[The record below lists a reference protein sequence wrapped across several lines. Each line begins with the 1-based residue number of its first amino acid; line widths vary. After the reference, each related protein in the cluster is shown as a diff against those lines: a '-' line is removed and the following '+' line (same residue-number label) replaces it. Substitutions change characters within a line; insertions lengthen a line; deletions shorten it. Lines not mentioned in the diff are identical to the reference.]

1 MESERFSMKSEGVEI
16 PSIPSDYD
24 DLVPIINLRKDIEEV
39 DENLNI
45 FKKGSNILDIGS
57 GTGYFTNYANKKG
70 CKVEGMDVDAINI
83 KKAKNLYP
91 DIDFKEGS
99 GLELRDEDKYDMV
112 FCNMVI
118 CNIEGEEKLS
128 LFLKNIHKSLKQAGN
143 LFLSNAD
150 IKENFKEGDI
160 LKHAML
166 SDSSEG
172 SPIQVSLLRAD
183 GNFTAPWKNYIWTKQ
198 KIISLLEETGFKKIS
213 FQHFSKMEDY
223 YYIIA
228 TK

>member
-1 MESERFSMKSEGVEI
+1 MPG
-16 PSIPSDYD
+16 DYD
-24 DLVPIINLRKDIEEV
+24 DLVPVINLRKDIEEV
-39 DENLNI
+39 DKNLNI
-45 FKKGSNILDIGS
+45 FKKGGNILDIGC

-70 CKVEGMDVDAINI
+70 CKVEGIDIDEDNI
-83 KKAKNLYP
+83 RKAKNLYP

-99 GLELRDEDKYDMV
+99 GLELRDEDKYDLV

-118 CNIEGEEKLS
+118 CNIEGEEKLFE
-128 LFLKNIHKSLKQAGN
+128 FLENIHKSLKQSGN

-150 IKENFKEGDI
+150 IKENFNEGDV
-160 LKHAML
+160 LKHNVL
-166 SDSSEG
+166 SDLSDG
-172 SPIQVSLLRAD
+172 APIQVSLLRAD
-183 GNFTAPWKNYIWTKQ
+183 GNFSALWKNYIWTKE
-198 KIISLLEETGFKKIS
+198 KIITLLKDAGFQKTL